1 MEVIPIPDMTAET
14 VCRALLSVWISRFGC
29 PAIITTD
36 QGPPEVIR
44 RTDKVFT
51 ILINGKR
58 KTVSIDRVKSAYVW
72 DDTDDSP
79 LTGISKQQTD
89 ETDPHSKDK
98 TMSHGNKTEPQ
109 PNEKTVN
116 KTRSGRHPRCAAQ
129 AAVDVAGVEQILN
142 VCLWKRIPYCLYA
155 QQKFRLLKLQ
165 DVDHA
170 RDADQPNP
178 THAHRRHIRE

>member
-1 MEVIPIPDMTAET
+1 MEVIPTADMTAET

-36 QGPPEVIR
+36 QGTNFESSLFRELSNLLGTNRIRCCAYHPKANGLVERLHHHLTSGAKSFQLYFSEYKVIR

-58 KTVSIDRVKSAYVW
+58 KTVSIDRVKPAYVW
-72 DDTDDSP
+72 DDTDDIP

-89 ETDPHSKDK
+89 ETDQHSKDK
-98 TMSHGNKTEPQ
+98 TMSHINKAEPQ

-116 KTRSGRHPRCAAQ
+116 KIRSGRHVRFPK
-129 AAVDVAGVEQILN
+129 DLEQYI
-142 VCLWKRIPYCLYA
+142 
-155 QQKFRLLKLQ
+155 
-165 DVDHA
+165 
-170 RDADQPNP
+170 
-178 THAHRRHIRE
+178 T